1 MGTPVPIQKQA
12 PLANATRGRMAL
24 DAVQVGKIV
33 QPDRLVVY
41 GQEGV
46 GKSSLAA
53 GADGAI
59 FLPTEDGTAHLDVAR
74 FPAPESFA
82 DVLDAVRVLTNDEHA
97 YRTFVLDTVDGLEPI
112 IFRDICSAS
121 GKKSIEDVG
130 GGFGKGYTAALD
142 SWRLLL
148 AELDRLRRARS
159 MRIVLLAHSHIKTFK
174 NPEGDSFDRYIGKL
188 NEKAW
193 GLLKEWADHV
203 FFARFQTYAVEGEK
217 DKRVR
222 GVSDGARVICT
233 TRTAAYDAK
242 NRADLPAELPLS
254 WPDIEVALAA
264 HRPADPAQLEAE
276 CAELIPVAGDAD
288 GKLAG
293 YLNTIRSD
301 AAKLAH
307 FANRLRAKAAE
318 KGAQS

>member
-1 MGTPVPIQKQA
+1 MASPVPIQQKQA
-12 PLANATRGRMAL
+12 PPATATRGRMSLA
-24 DAVQVGKIV
+24 AVQVGKV
-33 QPDRLVVY
+33 AQPDRLVIY
-41 GQEGV
+41 GQPGV

-53 GADGAI
+53 AADAAI

-74 FPAPESFA
+74 FPAPESLA
-82 DVLDAVRVLTNDEHA
+82 DVLEAVRALIAEDHP

-112 IFRDICSAS
+112 IFRDICNAAN
-121 GKKSIEDVG
+121 KKSIEDVG

-148 AELDRLRRARS
+148 AELDRLRRAKG

-174 NPEGDSFDRYIGKL
+174 NPEGDAFDRYIGKV

-193 GLLKEWADHV
+193 GLLTEWADGV
-203 FFARFQTYAVEGEK
+203 LFARFQTYAVEGEK

-222 GVSDGARVICT
+222 GVSDGARVLCT

-242 NRADLPAELPLS
+242 NRADLPPELPLS
-254 WPDIEVALAA
+254 WDDLNVALAA
-264 HRPADPAQLEAE
+264 ARPADPAKLEAE
-276 CAELIPVAGDAD
+276 CAEMIPTVGDAD
-288 GKLAG
+288 GKLGA
-293 YLNTIRSD
+293 YLNTIRGD

-307 FANRLRAKAAE
+307 FKNRLAAKVAE
-318 KGAQS
+318 KGA